1 MLRGR
6 MVIVIVETFEAD
18 TIPRYWRTAPTIL
31 DKS

>member
-6 MVIVIVETFEAD
+6 MVIVETFEAD
-18 TIPRYWRTAPTIL
+18 AIPRDWRTAPTIL